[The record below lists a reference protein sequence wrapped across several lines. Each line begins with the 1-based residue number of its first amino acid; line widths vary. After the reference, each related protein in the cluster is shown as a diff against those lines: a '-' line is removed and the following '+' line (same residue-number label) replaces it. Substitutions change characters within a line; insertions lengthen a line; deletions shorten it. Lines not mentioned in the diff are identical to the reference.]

1 MVSDNAV
8 DLALI
13 RSEALYCLRREQLVN
28 LCKRH
33 GIKPK
38 GKVRLNRNTDESTRR
53 CIAQKH

>member
-38 GKVRLNRNTDESTRR
+38 GKVRLYLNTDESTR
-53 CIAQKH
+53 